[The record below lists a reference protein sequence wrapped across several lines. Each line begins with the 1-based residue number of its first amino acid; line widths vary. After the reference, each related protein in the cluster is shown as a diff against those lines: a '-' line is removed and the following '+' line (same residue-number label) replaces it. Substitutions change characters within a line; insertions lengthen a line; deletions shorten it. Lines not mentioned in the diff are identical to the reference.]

1 MNRSFHVRRAF
12 TLVELLVVIAIIGV
26 LVALLLPAVQSAREA
41 SRRMQCSNN
50 FKQLGIAAHNFHDV
64 EGRLPYN
71 TQYQGGWDW
80 NYQQNQRSWSCLSRI
95 LPYIEQG
102 VLKEQ
107 LQILNTTN
115 AATDTAGKT
124 LGQNLNILSTN
135 IKSFFCPSDVAI
147 QKKADNIRANLQG
160 VTVTLSNYK
169 GVNGSNWCWG
179 TYINN
184 GPAST
189 LTISGVADCDGLQRG
204 NGVFFRLDFMKKQ
217 RLANITDGTSNT
229 YMFGEDIPSINAHC
243 TWPYSNGVGGT
254 TAVPPNW
261 NKKPNNGGL
270 YDPYNDWPHLYSFR
284 SRHPSGLQ
292 FAFVD
297 GSVRFVSDSI
307 AAQTYRDLSTVDGGE
322 TTQLP

>member
-1 MNRSFHVRRAF
+1 MRSLSLRRGF

-50 FKQLGIAAHNFHDV
+50 LKQIALAAHSFHDV

-71 TQYQGGWDW
+71 TQFQGGWDW
-80 NYQQNQRSWSCLSRI
+80 NYQQNQRSWSCLARL
-95 LPYIEQG
+95 LPYLEQAN
-102 VLKEQ
+102 LKEQ
-107 LQILNTTN
+107 MQILNTTN
-115 AATDTAGKT
+115 TETSGKT
-124 LGQNLNILSTN
+124 LGQNLDILGTP
-135 IKSFFCPSDVAI
+135 IKFFFCPSDTAI
-147 QKKADNIRANLQG
+147 QKKSDNIRANLQG
-160 VTVTLSNYK
+160 VTITLSNYK

-179 TYINN
+179 NFINN
-184 GPAST
+184 GPPAS
-189 LTISGVADCDGLQRG
+189 LNSPVFSDCDGLQRG
-204 NGVFFRLDFMKKQ
+204 NGVFYRLDFLKKQ

-229 YMFGEDIPSINAHC
+229 FLFGEDIPSINAHC
-243 TWPYSNGVGGT
+243 TWPYANGVGGT

-270 YDPYNDWPHLYSFR
+270 YDPYNDWPFLYSFR
-284 SRHPSGLQ
+284 SRHPAGLQ

-297 GSVRFVSDSI
+297 GSVRFIKDSI

-322 TTQLP
+322 VVAGDL